1 MRLAAVTATTPAR
14 ATAAGITVTTATA
27 TTGITESRQLLSP
40 NAVSEYLTA

>member
-1 MRLAAVTATTPAR
+1 MRLAEVTATTPAR
-14 ATAAGITVTTATA
+14 ATAVGITVTTA